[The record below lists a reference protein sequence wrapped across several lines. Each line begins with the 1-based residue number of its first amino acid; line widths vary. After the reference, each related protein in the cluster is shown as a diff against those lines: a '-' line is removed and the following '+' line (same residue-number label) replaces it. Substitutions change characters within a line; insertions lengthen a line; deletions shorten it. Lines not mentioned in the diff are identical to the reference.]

1 MPVVHFAL
9 SLNRIAHRRRPRA
22 DRSRPFG
29 KMRRNIRLHRT
40 AYGGPR
46 PLPTEGDAER
56 RAA

>member
-1 MPVVHFAL
+1 MPGVSFAL
-9 SLNRIAHRRRPRA
+9 SLNRTVHRRRPRT

-46 PLPTEGDAER
+46 PLPTEREAGSRVA
-56 RAA
+56 